1 MLLGAEPG
9 LALAAREEKNSG
21 LNADGAS
28 VYQQV
33 GKTLIKHAAS
43 DFATVPGTGFDT
55 SVSYEDG
62 QAHSCS
68 VSVKQGRK
76 LTR

>member
-43 DFATVPGTGFDT
+43 DFATVPGTGFDICP
-55 SVSYEDG
+55 SV
-62 QAHSCS
+62 HRCTP
-68 VSVKQGRK
+68 RFR
-76 LTR
+76 T